1 MEGVDEVPAE
11 ADSGG
16 LRGVRRA
23 LDVLFL
29 LDDQRHSLSIRD
41 IVTETGIPKTT
52 VLRLLQTLQMNGM
65 LWLGDDGKYVAGP
78 SLLRWTRLAAETWQ
92 LPAEVRDAVRA
103 LATEHKE
110 TVHVYVRR
118 DLNRICIAQEEGT
131 QTLRH
136 VVSVGDERPLWAGA
150 VAKVL
155 LLDATPELL
164 ERVARSSPLGMD
176 HLTTLEGWVRQASA
190 DGYAVSHA
198 DLEEGLSAV
207 AVPITSQDGR
217 VVASLSFGG
226 PTTRFTDE
234 RVARFAEALMR
245 TAEHFRR
252 SRFGAVPG
260 SVG

>member
-1 MEGVDEVPAE
+1 MPGE

-41 IVTETGIPKTT
+41 IVTATGIPKTT

-78 SLLRWTRLAAETWQ
+78 SLLRWTRLAAETWR
-92 LPAEVRDAVRA
+92 LPVEARDAMRS
-103 LATEHKE
+103 LAAEYKE

-118 DLNRICIAQEEGT
+118 DLHRICIAQEEGP

-155 LLDATPELL
+155 LIDASPELL
-164 ERVARSSPLGMD
+164 ARVARSSPLGMD
-176 HLTTLEGWVRQASA
+176 HLKTLEGWVRQAAA

-207 AVPITSQDGR
+207 AVPITGHDGR
-217 VVASLSFGG
+217 VVATLSFGG

-234 RVARFAEALMR
+234 RVAGFAEALLR
-245 TAEHFRR
+245 AAEHFRR
-252 SRFGAVPG
+252 SRFAATPG
-260 SVG
+260 TVA